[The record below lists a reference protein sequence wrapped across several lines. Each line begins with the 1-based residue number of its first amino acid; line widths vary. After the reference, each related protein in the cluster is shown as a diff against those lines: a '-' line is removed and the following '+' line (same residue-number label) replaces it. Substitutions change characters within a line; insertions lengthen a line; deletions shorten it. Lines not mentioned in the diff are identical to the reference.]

1 MTPYMQLQFQPT
13 SLSSSAPVS
22 SPVFPTPNLAETAPS
37 SSLAN
42 SMPLAPVYTALKP
55 VSSASPTTSNK
66 TPKRTRTDESLTSA
80 QASKKSESSPQTST
94 SDSTDDTEGILYTY
108 VFSRLFCK
116 S

>member
-1 MTPYMQLQFQPT
+1 MNSQHLFNYSQYSHMTPYMQLQFQPT

-66 TPKRTRTDESLTSA
+66 TPKKEE
-80 QASKKSESSPQTST
+80 Q
-94 SDSTDDTEGILYTY
+94 
-108 VFSRLFCK
+108 
-116 S
+116 